1 MGSIITIDQSRTINL
16 CLMNLANHTTT
27 IILFGKA
34 FETHTMQH
42 ILSKANCFHII
53 VAQVL
58 SKKWQVNHFY
68 VAIINALT

>member
-1 MGSIITIDQSRTINL
+1 VVNEVSQD
-16 CLMNLANHTTT
+16 TTT

-53 VAQVL
+53 VAQVS
-58 SKKWQVNHFY
+58 SKKWQVKHFY